1 MYCINK
7 ENEMSKYLVLLLA
20 SCSTQAYADKQVD
33 FTKLYPQPQV
43 IYVAPVQVFIP
54 PTPLT
59 PSTYEAPSST
69 WQPIVT
75 PTPTI
80 DLRVDK

>member
-1 MYCINK
+1 
-7 ENEMSKYLVLLLA
+7 MSKYLVLLLA
-20 SCSTQAYADKQVD
+20 SCSTQAYADKLVD
-33 FTKLYPQPQV
+33 FSKIIPPQPQV

-54 PTPLT
+54 PAYVV
-59 PSTYEAPSST
+59 PSTYVAPSST

-80 DLRVDK
+80 DLRADNE

>member
-1 MYCINK
+1 MN
-7 ENEMSKYLVLLLA
+7 KYLALLLA
-20 SCSTQAYADKQVD
+20 SCSTQVYADRLVD
-33 FTKLYPQPQV
+33 FSKIIPQPQV

-59 PSTYEAPSST
+59 PSTYVAPSTT

-80 DLRVDK
+80 DLRADNE

>member
-1 MYCINK
+1 
-7 ENEMSKYLVLLLA
+7 MSKYLVLLLA
-20 SCSTQAYADKQVD
+20 SCSSEVYADRLVD
-33 FTKLYPQPQV
+33 FSKIVPQPQV

-59 PSTYEAPSST
+59 PSTYVAPSST

-80 DLRVDK
+80 DLRAEE

>member
-1 MYCINK
+1 
-7 ENEMSKYLVLLLA
+7 MSKYLVLLLA
-20 SCSTQAYADKQVD
+20 SCSGEVYADRLVD
-33 FTKLYPQPQV
+33 FTRLYPQPQV

-54 PTPLT
+54 PTPIS
-59 PSTYEAPSST
+59 PSTYVAPSST

-80 DLRVDK
+80 DLRADK

>member
-1 MYCINK
+1 
-7 ENEMSKYLVLLLA
+7 MSKYLVLLLA
-20 SCSTQAYADKQVD
+20 SCSTQAYAERLVD
-33 FTKLYPQPQV
+33 FSKIIPPQPQV

-54 PTPLT
+54 PTPLS
-59 PSTYEAPSST
+59 PLTYEAPSST

-80 DLRVDK
+80 DLRAEE

>member
-1 MYCINK
+1 
-7 ENEMSKYLVLLLA
+7 MSKYLALLLA
-20 SCSTQAYADKQVD
+20 SCSSQAYADRLVD
-33 FTKLYPQPQV
+33 FSKIVPQPQV

-54 PTPLT
+54 PTPIT
-59 PSTYEAPSST
+59 PSTYVAPSST

-80 DLRVDK
+80 DLRAEE

>member
-1 MYCINK
+1 
-7 ENEMSKYLVLLLA
+7 MSKYLVLLLA

-43 IYVAPVQVFIP
+43 IYVVPVQVFIP

>member
-20 SCSTQAYADKQVD
+20 SCSTQAYADKLVD

-43 IYVAPVQVFIP
+43 IYVVPVQVFIP
-54 PTPLT
+54 PAYVV
-59 PSTYEAPSST
+59 PSRYVAPSITYET
-69 WQPIVT
+69 IIT
-75 PTPTI
+75 PPPTI
-80 DLRVDK
+80 DLRADK